1 MTKENALFGGVLV
14 VVVAGLTFACL
25 YFGNPKAPADAEK
38 AAAENRSMLLTPQ
51 YEWPA
56 TSAAT
61 QTAPAN
67 VRGALEKHE
76 DHRTRDHDR
85 DD

>member
-1 MTKENALFGGVLV
+1 MTKENKLFAGVLV

-25 YFGNPKAPADAEK
+25 YFGNPKAPVDAEK

-61 QTAPAN
+61 QTAKEAS
-67 VRGALEKHE
+67 ALERHE
-76 DHRTRDHDR
+76 DHRTRNHDGDH
-85 DD
+85 